1 MRTVRLLAVLAPVVL
16 ACNGVIR
23 DPSTRTPPTRTD
35 ARTLT
40 DATADATG
48 PVTPF
53 EPGALTFPKL
63 TNSQYRNAL
72 TELFGLGLTIETT
85 EADTNP
91 FLFTNIGA
99 SLATV
104 SQRGVEGWER
114 TSRAVTQTIFADP
127 TRRMALVGCTP
138 DATDTCARTFLQRFL
153 RRAWRRPAEAE
164 ELDRYVALARST
176 TAPDDVW
183 SGLRYATAGALQ
195 SPNFVYRVELGVE
208 NGGRRKYTAHE
219 MASRLAFALWDSI
232 PDEELLAAADNNSLA
247 TEEGVRAQAER
258 MLRSPRARAGVRA
271 FFVQYLGLSA
281 LDHLSRDAAQFPQMT
296 VTLAESMRKEVELL
310 VEDVVFTQ
318 DVDFRQLFSQRQS
331 FINPELAQLYNVP
344 YPAGGAGFVRVD
356 LPESSQRG
364 GLLTTAGILAI
375 TSHQNSTSPTA
386 RGRYVSERLR
396 CEPVPDPPGNVQFDL
411 GQPDGGMRLTLR
423 ERLERHRANP
433 ACSACH
439 LITDPLGLGF
449 ENFDAIGALR
459 TMEEGMAIDASGE
472 INGEMFVGARALS
485 ARLATDAR
493 VARCVVKQLYRFAQG
508 RLDAPGETAML
519 AQLTTRFE
527 ENGFRFKR
535 LLVEL
540 FASEG
545 FRFAAPPSS

>member
-1 MRTVRLLAVLAPVVL
+1 MRTVRLLAALVPAAL
-16 ACNGVIR
+16 ACEGVIR
-23 DPSTRTPPTRTD
+23 DPSARVTPTRTD
-35 ARTLT
+35 ARVAS
-40 DATADATG
+40 DAVADSTT
-48 PVTPF
+48 PVAPF
-53 EPGALTFPKL
+53 EPGPLTFPRL

-72 TELFGLGLTIETT
+72 TDLFGLGLTIEPG

-114 TSRAVTQTIFADP
+114 TARAVTQTVFSDP
-127 TRRMALVGCTP
+127 PRRMTLVGCTP
-138 DATDTCARTFLQRFL
+138 DATDTCARSYLQRFL
-153 RRAWRRPAEAE
+153 RRAWRRPADAPEV
-164 ELDRYVALARST
+164 DRYVALARAT
-176 TAPDDVW
+176 TAPGDPW
-183 SGLRYATAGALQ
+183 SGLRYATVGALQ
-195 SPNFVYRVELGVE
+195 SPNFVYRVELGEE

-232 PDEELLAAADNNSLA
+232 PDEELLTAADNGSLS

-318 DVDFRQLFSQRQS
+318 DVDFRRLFSQRQS
-331 FINPELAQLYNVP
+331 FINPELGQLYGVP
-344 YPAGGAGFVRVD
+344 YPAGASGFVRVD

-386 RGRYVSERLR
+386 RGRFVSERLR

-411 GQPDGGMRLTLR
+411 GQPDGGARLTLR

-433 ACSACH
+433 ACTACH

-459 TMEEGMAIDASGE
+459 TMEEGMSIDASGE
-472 INGEMFVGARALS
+472 INGVMFVGARALS
-485 ARLATDAR
+485 ERLSTDPR
-493 VARCVVKQLYRFAQG
+493 VARCVVKQLYRFTQG
-508 RLDAPGETAML
+508 RLDAAGETATL
-519 AQLTTRFE
+519 EQLTRRFE
-527 ENGFRFKR
+527 DNGFRFKR
-535 LLVEL
+535 LIVEL